1 MKHTDTHT
9 QKSLNAITPSI
20 IFEFPIGSAYALSFG
35 KLIYIWQK
43 IVSYDRDTWS
53 SHIFR

>member
-1 MKHTDTHT
+1 MKHTETHT